1 MGGDK
6 HERVAGM
13 VLGSFVGDA
22 LALGAHWIYDQQ
34 EIAEKY
40 GRVTDYL
47 TPEKQSYHARKK
59 AGEQTHYGDQAI
71 TLLDS
76 LMTLRK
82 YDEIDF
88 AKRWRLLWVSYPGYF
103 DHATKETL
111 SNMKNGA
118 ALTRAGANSEELGGA
133 ARIAP
138 LLALLHKCSL
148 EEKISAARQ
157 QTKLTH
163 RTPQTMDAAEFLTR
177 LTTAVL
183 EEEDIWPAV
192 EKAAEADYTIL
203 PAREMVQRVQDTRSW
218 EMKAA
223 ARELGQA
230 CPAAQ
235 ALPTTLALLAR
246 HPDDLET
253 AFIENVMAGGDS
265 AARGLALGM
274 VLGAKHGEG
283 GIPERWATGLRA
295 TSRIGSF
302 LRRI

>member
-1 MGGDK
+1 MGRDK

-13 VLGSFVGDA
+13 VFGSFVGDA
-22 LALGAHWIYDQQ
+22 LSLGAHWIYDQE
-34 EIAEKY
+34 EIAEKH

-47 TPEKQSYHARKK
+47 TPEKQSYHGRKK

-88 AKRWRLLWVSYPGYF
+88 AKRWRLLWISYPGYF

-138 LLALLHKCSL
+138 LLALLHKRPL
-148 EEKISAARQ
+148 EEKISAARL

-163 RTPQTMDAAEFLTR
+163 RAPLTMDAAEFLTR
-177 LTTAVL
+177 LTETVL
-183 EEEDIWPAV
+183 EGEDIWPAV
-192 EKAAEADYTIL
+192 EKAADADYPIL
-203 PAREMVQRVQDTRSW
+203 PVREMVQRVHDTRSW
-218 EMKAA
+218 EMKSV

-246 HPDDLET
+246 YPDDLET

-274 VLGAKHGEG
+274 VLGAKHGRE
-283 GIPERWATGLRA
+283 GIPERWTDGLRA
-295 TSRIGSF
+295 TPRIGSF